1 MGPFRSSLTVHDFKE
16 QDKNKPNLF
25 YYLQTGFLTSVESN
39 GAQ

>member
-1 MGPFRSSLTVHDFKE
+1 MGPFRFGLRVHDFKE

-25 YYLQTGFLTSVESN
+25 YYPQKVFLTSVESN